1 MNIIEKYNGRANAI
15 NSLVCVGLDIDYRKL
30 PARFDNETQ
39 PLLAFNQWLIDE
51 THPYTAA
58 YKLNVAFY
66 EALGVEG
73 VKQLKR
79 TVDYLYDNHP
89 DIIVIADAKRGDIG
103 HTNQAY
109 VRAIFD
115 ELGADAVTLHPYL
128 GREALEPFLERDD
141 KACII
146 LCRTSNPGAGD
157 LQDLLVEGQKPLW
170 LHVAEQV
177 TNVWNT
183 RWNCMLVV
191 GATYPDEMTR
201 VRSVVGEMTLLVPGV
216 GAQGGNVEA
225 VIRAGINSA
234 GKGLI
239 VSSSR
244 AIIYSDN
251 PAQATRI
258 LRDEINRHRST

>member
-1 MNIIEKYNGRANAI
+1 MNIIEKYNQRADAV
-15 NSLVCVGLDIDYRKL
+15 NSLVCVGLDIDYGKL
-30 PARFDNETQ
+30 PARFDNEAQ

-66 EALGVEG
+66 EALGVTG
-73 VKQLKR
+73 IKQLKR
-79 TVDYLYDNHP
+79 TTDYLRENHP
-89 DIIVIADAKRGDIG
+89 DIMVIADAKRGDIG

-146 LCRTSNPGAGD
+146 LCRTSNPGSGE
-157 LQDLLVEGQKPLW
+157 LQDVKVDGQKPLW
-170 LHVAEQV
+170 LHIAELV
-177 TNVWNT
+177 TNDWNT
-183 RWNCMLVV
+183 RGNCMLVV
-191 GATYPDEMTR
+191 GATYPGEMTQ
-201 VRSVVGEMTLLVPGV
+201 VRSVVGDMTLLVPGV

-225 VIRAGINSA
+225 VIKAGINRS

-239 VSSSR
+239 ISSSR

-251 PAQATRI
+251 PAQAAQI
-258 LRDEINRHRST
+258 LRDEINRHRSA